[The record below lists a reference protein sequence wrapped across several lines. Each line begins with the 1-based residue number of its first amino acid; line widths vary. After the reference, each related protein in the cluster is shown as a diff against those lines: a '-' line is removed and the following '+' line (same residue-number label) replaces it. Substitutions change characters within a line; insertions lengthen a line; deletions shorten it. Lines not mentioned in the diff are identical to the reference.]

1 LKQETYQ
8 FVVRI
13 ATILGELEL
22 YVRQKSRM
30 QIEYREELWEKK
42 DDSKIRAQIKFIKD
56 FMIVGV
62 QEKKFGAGV
71 PSSLITST
79 N

>member
-1 LKQETYQ
+1 M
-8 FVVRI
+8 RI

-30 QIEYREELWEKK
+30 QIEYREELWEKQ
-42 DDSKIRAQIKFIKD
+42 DDSKIRTQIQFIRD

-62 QEKKFGAGV
+62 
-71 PSSLITST
+71 
-79 N
+79 